1 MPLIS
6 INQLIDKTF
15 YVTKKVPIFRVEDL
29 NKYGDKAKK
38 VGFLNPDYFF
48 VLESYISPK
57 EAGKDKYSLQYA
69 KLSNYYFTFRGKDGN
84 YYGVKYVDD
93 GRFSLKKLQQQGVKT
108 IEEQKKEQEDKEKT
122 PVEKATEKITDIFTG
137 AGKTF
142 KTLLYIGAGVFAV
155 GYLLPKILK
164 K

>member
-6 INQLIDKTF
+6 ISQLLDKTF
-15 YVTKKVPIFRVEDL
+15 YVTKKVPIFRVNDL

-48 VLESYISPK
+48 VLDSYIAPK
-57 EAGKDKYSLQYA
+57 ESGVDKYYLQYA
-69 KLSNYYFTFRGKDGN
+69 KLSNYYFTFRGNDGG
-84 YYGVKYVDD
+84 YYGVKYVND
-93 GRFSLKKLQQQGVKT
+93 GRFSLKALQQQGVKT
-108 IEEQKKEQEDKEKT
+108 IEEQKKEQEEKEKT